1 MERLE
6 LKMAAKDQIKGNI
19 GMYFV
24 CMLIVSCI
32 SGALGYIPK
41 VGYILSFLFLSP
53 MILAFARINLGM
65 TNGEKVEVKPL
76 LESFNDFGK
85 ALLLNIL
92 VSVFICLW
100 SILLVVPGI
109 IKALSYSMS
118 FYILAENPDMDA
130 MEALEESKRIM
141 EGHKWEFFVLLL
153 SFILWDIL
161 GCITCGLAYIYVAPY
176 KNATIADYY
185 NKIKNEVCVEGEQS

>member
-100 SILLVVPGI
+100 SILLIVPGI

-130 MEALEESKRIM
+130 MEALEESKKIM

-161 GCITCGLAYIYVAPY
+161 GCITWGLAYIYVAPY

-185 NKIKNEVCVEGEQS
+185 NKIKNEICVEGEQS

>member
-92 VSVFICLW
+92 ASVFICLW

-130 MEALEESKRIM
+130 MEALEESKKIM

-161 GCITCGLAYIYVAPY
+161 GCITWGLAYIYVAPY

>member
-41 VGYILSFLFLSP
+41 VGFILSFIFLSP

-65 TNGEKVEVKPL
+65 TNGEKVQVKSL
-76 LESFNDFGK
+76 LESFDDFGK

-92 VSVFICLW
+92 ASVFICLW

-130 MEALEESKRIM
+130 MEALEESKKIM

-161 GCITCGLAYIYVAPY
+161 GCITWGLAYIYVAPY

-185 NKIKNEVCVEGEQS
+185 NKIKNEVCIDGEQF

>member
-19 GMYFV
+19 GMYVV

-41 VGYILSFLFLSP
+41 VGYILSFIFLSP

-65 TNGEKVEVKPL
+65 TNGEKVQVKSL
-76 LESFNDFGK
+76 LESFDDFGK

-92 VSVFICLW
+92 ASVFICLW

-130 MEALEESKRIM
+130 MEALEESKKIM

-161 GCITCGLAYIYVAPY
+161 GCITWGLAYIYVAPY

>member
-41 VGYILSFLFLSP
+41 VGYILSFIFLSP

-65 TNGEKVEVKPL
+65 TNGEKVQVKSL
-76 LESFNDFGK
+76 LESFDDFGK

-92 VSVFICLW
+92 ASVFICLW

-130 MEALEESKRIM
+130 MEALEESKKIM

-161 GCITCGLAYIYVAPY
+161 GCITWGLAYIYVAPY